1 MIKVLRRCCWAAGSR
16 LPARSALL
24 SLRLRGVHRT
34 PAPPPGSKLPG
45 PTRLRAIHAGV
56 PPVSIRVI
64 VRSAHS
70 ALVRKLCKP
79 RPLLI
84 VYTPYVSLRRHAGVP
99 EVLTKHLSA
108 GKKIDRGVS
117 ALRGHGNYTTFSA
130 TALSDWGSSDS
141 SADTRNVNCVSVF
154 AASVLTFS
162 TNSAN
167 SSKLVPPILNVES
180 TSTSVTS

>member
-24 SLRLRGVHRT
+24 SLRLRGVHWT
-34 PAPPPGSKLPG
+34 PAPGVPPVSI
-45 PTRLRAIHAGV
+45 RVIVRSAGV